1 MHKELEWLQPILKK
15 AGFHQWGIVPV
26 DQIEFSHDVRKMCE
40 ANTCRMYGKTW
51 SCPPGIGTIEECRE
65 RLLYYDKLLVFSG
78 KYNLEDSFDFEGMM
92 DGMKSFKDS
101 CRILDELTKGQISN
115 YLILSNEGCD
125 LCKNC
130 TYPDAPC
137 RFPDR
142 AHGSLEGYGIFV
154 NKLAEQAGINYING
168 VNTMSYFGGL
178 AYSNQDIMI

>member
-1 MHKELEWLQPILKK
+1 
-15 AGFHQWGIVPV
+15 
-26 DQIEFSHDVRKMCE
+26 
-40 ANTCRMYGKTW
+40 
-51 SCPPGIGTIEECRE
+51 
-65 RLLYYDKLLVFSG
+65 
-78 KYNLEDSFDFEGMM
+78 
-92 DGMKSFKDS
+92 MKSFKDS
-101 CRILDELTKGQISN
+101 CRILDELIKGDISK

-178 AYSNQDIMI
+178 AYRNKDILL

>member
-1 MHKELEWLQPILKK
+1 
-15 AGFHQWGIVPV
+15 
-26 DQIEFSHDVRKMCE
+26 
-40 ANTCRMYGKTW
+40 MYGK
-51 SCPPGIGTIEECRE
+51 
-65 RLLYYDKLLVFSG
+65 YD
-78 KYNLEDSFDFEGMM
+78 LEDSFDFEGMM
-92 DGMKSFKDS
+92 EGMKSFKNS
-101 CRILDELTKGQISN
+101 CRILDELIKGDISK

-154 NKLAEQAGINYING
+154 NKLAEQVGINYING

-178 AYSNQDIMI
+178 AYRNKDILL